1 MIKILKQINNKKNQK
16 KNLNGLVH
24 IQSTLNNTIITIT
37 NLKGD
42 TLIWSSAG
50 NVGFKG
56 TRKSTLFAAQVVAE
70 KIASKALN
78 IGLKNIDILIKGQG
92 LGREVIIRVF
102 ENFGFN
108 VTSIQDKTPIP
119 HNGCRPRKRR
129 RV

>member
-1 MIKILKQINNKKNQK
+1 MIKILKQITNKKNQK